1 MSESDFC
8 GTGLGNTTAPPAGT
22 PDWSNLVVYAATTN
36 TGIKVQWNNVA
47 TLPNAVAYFTLYRNS
62 SNSESGATAIW
73 SGNSTSYHDPS
84 GSLAVGVT
92 YYYWLQCTALNGFSS
107 PWFGPAS
114 AAMRTE
120 QDNLV
125 EVMQNQVLSSSF
137 FPELV
142 SGLDRI
148 TGLEISLIANR
159 NDLDINDALITA
171 ALEAVRADLLA
182 DGVVNANGFLNLST
196 DIANVAYRFDVFG
209 AQLGPAI
216 ALIQSEQIAYAAADI
231 VFAQDI
237 NTVQAQLSNPGANPS
252 TLWSGVTE
260 NKEALVTIDGTARA
274 KYSLKVEADSNGN
287 QAIGGIVLGAESDG
301 TPEGTSS
308 TVLILA
314 DTFGI
319 TSPNPTDAGNYIIPF
334 VVGTDDVTG
343 ASGVFIDSAY
353 VNNLD
358 VQTFQIAGN
367 AVTVPTYIAFTFP
380 AYNVTGSYSAPTG
393 SNGAKTCRS
402 YVRTSGGRLL
412 VTCTF
417 VVNTTTND
425 DNSPPSLYA
434 KLKVGTN
441 LTSFTGNLGSSEID
455 VGVPQN
461 GSSTI
466 NIKMT
471 STVSVATSANHGT
484 PGVNGKY
491 LDNYY
496 RTLSQ
501 TFPAVQTEEVFS
513 TSGGDS
519 LTLFGD
525 PAFNPNDYYSAVLI
539 HASNPSITE
548 NVTVTD
554 RNNGTFR
561 VTRSVYPRSFPAGSK
576 LKLLTGFPTDYVTIE
591 LQVKG
596 SLAQIVSCDF
606 TVISCKR

>member
-22 PDWSNLVVYAATTN
+22 PDWSNLAIYAATTN
-36 TGIKVQWNNVA
+36 TGIKVSWNNVA
-47 TLPNAVAYFTLYRNS
+47 TLRNAVAYFTLYRNS
-62 SNSESGATAIW
+62 LNDESGATAIW
-73 SGNSTSYHDPS
+73 SGNGTSYHDPS

-142 SGLDRI
+142 QGLDRI

-196 DIANVAYRFDVFG
+196 EIANVAYRFDTFG

-231 VFAQDI
+231 AFAQDI
-237 NTVQAQLSNPGANPS
+237 NTVQAQLDTPESNGS

-260 NKEALVTIDGTARA
+260 NKEALVTIDGKARA
-274 KYSLKVEADSNGN
+274 KYSLKVEVDSNGN

-319 TSPNPTDAGNYIIPF
+319 ISPSPTDAGDYIVPF
-334 VVGTDDVTG
+334 TVGTDDVTG
-343 ASGVFIDSAY
+343 ASGVFMDSAY
-353 VNNLD
+353 VNNLN
-358 VQTFQIAGN
+358 VETLQIAGQ
-367 AVTVPTYIAFTFP
+367 AVTVPSFTSFANP
-380 AYNVTGSYSAPTG
+380 GGPLAVGGSIGSYGSTTHYPQYTG
-393 SNGAKTCRS
+393 N
-402 YVRTSGGRLL
+402 L
-412 VTCTF
+412 
-417 VVNTTTND
+417 NTTAVESYSQLPAGDPNNTRRIVYSASGSPSIRGRRYKKQNSGWVYDDHPTPLWTTAAAPKGGTAVITFNCQTTSTVND
-425 DNSPPSLYA
+425 DNQTGWV
-434 KLKVGTN
+434 KFKIICKRITN
-441 LTSFTGNLGSSEID
+441 F
-455 VGVPQN
+455 
-461 GSSTI
+461 ST
-466 NIKMT
+466 NPWT
-471 STVSVATSANHGT
+471 TVSVGSPAY
-484 PGVNGKY
+484 K
-491 LDNYY
+491 NYY
-496 RTLSQ
+496 INTNSNSSHTKAHIPISFTQ
-501 TFPAVQTEEVFS
+501 AFEDVW
-513 TSGGDS
+513 GDS
-519 LTLFGD
+519 TFLI
-525 PAFNPNDYYSAVLI
+525 YIEVSAI
-539 HASNPSITE
+539 NII
-548 NVTVTD
+548 VTD
-554 RNNGTFR
+554 
-561 VTRSVYPRSFPAGSK
+561 GS
-576 LKLLTGFPTDYVTIE
+576 TTIIT
-591 LQVKG
+591 
-596 SLAQIVSCDF
+596 A
-606 TVISCKR
+606 KR